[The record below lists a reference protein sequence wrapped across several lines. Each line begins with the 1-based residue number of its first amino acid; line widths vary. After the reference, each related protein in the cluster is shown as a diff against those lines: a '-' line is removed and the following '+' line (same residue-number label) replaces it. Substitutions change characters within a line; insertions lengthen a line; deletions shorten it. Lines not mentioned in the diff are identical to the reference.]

1 MPAIYEVRHA
11 TLAKGTK
18 TLLSDI
24 SFDLHAG
31 EFVAILGPNGAGK
44 STLLK
49 LLAGL
54 DHPTSG
60 QVQLSGKEASA
71 LPRPSLARQVALVEP
86 TLDLP
91 FSLRVEELVMMGRA
105 PHSGHWFESE
115 EDWRQTNQALGIM
128 DCEALRHRDFRTLS
142 NGEKQR
148 ALVAS
153 ALAQQPCV
161 LLLDEPAA
169 FLDLA
174 HQRDLFA
181 ALHKLAT
188 QGYLIVAVTHDWNLA
203 AAWASRILLLKD
215 GGLAADGTPSELAEP
230 GLLSEVFG
238 LPVSVLREAG
248 QPPILRHRT

>member
-1 MPAIYEVRHA
+1 MPAIYEVRQA
-11 TLAKGTK
+11 GLRKGAKQLLA
-18 TLLSDI
+18 DI
-24 SFDLHAG
+24 SFTLSAG

-49 LLAGL
+49 LLSGQEA
-54 DHPTSG
+54 PTQG
-60 QVQLSGKEASA
+60 QVQLSGQDATTIS
-71 LPRPSLARQVALVEP
+71 RQTLARQVALVEP

-91 FSLRVEELVMMGRA
+91 FALRAEELVMMGRA
-105 PHSGHWFESE
+105 PHTQHWFESE
-115 EDWRQTNQALGIM
+115 EDLHQTNQALRTM
-128 DCEALRHRDFRTLS
+128 DCESLRHRDFRTLS

-148 ALVAS
+148 VLAAS

-181 ALHKLAT
+181 TLHQLAA

-215 GGLAADGTPSELAEP
+215 GLLAADGTPHQLANPE
-230 GLLSEVFG
+230 LLSQVFG
-238 LPVSVLREAG
+238 LPVTVLNEPG
-248 QPPILRHRT
+248 QPPFLRHAQ

>member
-1 MPAIYEVRHA
+1 MPSIYEVRQA
-11 TLAKGTK
+11 GLNKGAKSLLADINFTLN
-18 TLLSDI
+18 
-24 SFDLHAG
+24 AG

-49 LLAGL
+49 LL
-54 DHPTSG
+54 SG
-60 QVQLSGKEASA
+60 QEPPTQGHVFLSNQDVTQI
-71 LPRPSLARQVALVEP
+71 PRQTLARQVALVEP

-91 FSLRVEELVMMGRA
+91 FALRAEELVMMGRA

-115 EDWRQTNQALGIM
+115 EDHRQTNQALRTM
-128 DCEALRHRDFRTLS
+128 DCESLRHRDFRTLS

-148 ALVAS
+148 VLVAS

-181 ALHKLAT
+181 TLNKLAA

-215 GGLAADGTPSELAEP
+215 GCLAADGTPNELANPE
-230 GLLSEVFG
+230 LLSQVFG
-238 LPVSVLREAG
+238 LPVAVLREPG
-248 QPPILRHRT
+248 QPPFLRNAQ

>member
-1 MPAIYEVRHA
+1 MPTIYDVSNAALIKDQKR
-11 TLAKGTK
+11 
-18 TLLSDI
+18 LLTGI
-24 SFDLHAG
+24 SFSLHAG
-31 EFVAILGPNGAGK
+31 EFLAILGPNGAGK
-44 STLLK
+44 SSLLK
-49 LLAGL
+49 LL
-54 DHPTSG
+54 SG
-60 QVQLSGKEASA
+60 QERPSEGKVQLSGKDVAEI
-71 LPRPSLARQVALVEP
+71 PRQTLARQVALVEP

-91 FSLRVEELVMMGRA
+91 FALRVEELVMMGRA

-115 EDWRQTNQALGIM
+115 EDWRQTSAALETM

-148 ALVAS
+148 VLVAS

-215 GGLAADGTPSELAEP
+215 GRLAADGTPDSLAEP
-230 GLLSEVFG
+230 SLLSEVFG

-248 QPPILRHRT
+248 QPPLLRHRT

>member
-1 MPAIYEVRHA
+1 MASIYEIRNA
-11 TLAKGTK
+11 TLAKGNK
-18 TLLSDI
+18 SLLQNI

-49 LLAGL
+49 LL
-54 DHPTSG
+54 SG
-60 QVQLSGKEASA
+60 QEQPTAGQVNLGGKQAHA
-71 LPRPSLARQVALVEP
+71 LPRQSLARQVALVEP

-115 EDWRQTNQALGIM
+115 EDWRQTNAALATM

-181 ALHKLAT
+181 ALHKLAS

-215 GGLAADGTPSELAEP
+215 GRLAADGTPSDLAEP

-248 QPPILRHRT
+248 QPPLLRHRS